1 MDERAA
7 THRRLY
13 YTITEVQ
20 LLLSLAAVLTANALA
35 LVGHVTSVLSS
46 APRLLHFGMSVL
58 GLAGNQ
64 LRMVYAVIA
73 LTLRRSSQA
82 DAAYSNRTWR
92 DYKNNRDFRRDFR
105 FDRDHIPRLIAA
117 LQLPATIRSGG
128 YCFTADD
135 AISVLLFMLA
145 NDATLVKVNQKLGIK
160 RAKASVIFR
169 WTVHWLRDR
178 WYKPLFVTDFHRWLP
193 CFEEWARAVLH
204 VQGGDDGMPYTGII
218 AFIDGTLI
226 PTCRPAPWLQ
236 RAFYSG
242 YKKQHGVHW
251 QGCLAPMGL
260 IISNS
265 TIYATAAPLARR
277 LSAFAASA
285 VGLLFFVAI
294 SFVAAAASAVAV
306 ALDLDALALL
316 FALHHAAL
324 AVRNEHQ
331 PLARVV
337 QLLRQLRAFCVCGSS
352 QHLRLQLRDGL
363 LGKLRGG
370 VGGLLLL
377 LHLFCCYLAL
387 ALAPEANHR
396 PHPVLPRPVAL
407 HQLVCLRVVHTARA
421 LGAASGHLVQPAVRG
436 FPRQRLGDEKADA
449 LIDCSPC
456 SEHWG
461 DLAALKQRSA
471 QHFPHLPFARTLAL
485 CQLWVEVVLLED
497 VVFTRAEPAVE
508 LRGKSAAR
516 AQ

>member
-20 LLLSLAAVLTANALA
+20 LLLSLAAVLCANSLA
-35 LVGHVTSVLSS
+35 LVGQVTSVLSS
-46 APRLLHFGMSVL
+46 APRLLHFGMRVL
-58 GLAGNQ
+58 GLAGDQ
-64 LRMVYAVIA
+64 LRMVYALIA
-73 LTLRRSSQA
+73 ITLRRSSQA

-117 LQLPATIRSGG
+117 LQLPASIRSGG

-193 CFEEWARAVLH
+193 CFEEWARAALH
-204 VQGGDDGMPYTGII
+204 VQGGNADISYTGII

-226 PTCRPAPWLQ
+226 ATCRPAPWLQ

-260 IISNS
+260 IIDLAGPFEGRHSDKWMLNVS
-265 TIYATAAPLARR
+265 EICERLKAALQWAVNAGRAPVGWLAGMLYFFTDGGYNRRLLLHTIFQKPAGGELTAAQEEINRR
-277 LSAFAASA
+277 LSKTRIANEWIYGRIGALWPYVATKKKMAIGRGTPGSTYVVAALLTNALTCLEGNNTSKYFNLTPPSLEDYF
-285 VGLLFFVAI
+285 GLAP
-294 SFVAAAASAVAV
+294 AAASCPRAWYENV
-306 ALDLDALALL
+306 DKYDQTDA
-316 FALHHAAL
+316 
-324 AVRNEHQ
+324 
-331 PLARVV
+331 
-337 QLLRQLRAFCVCGSS
+337 
-352 QHLRLQLRDGL
+352 
-363 LGKLRGG
+363 
-370 VGGLLLL
+370 
-377 LHLFCCYLAL
+377 
-387 ALAPEANHR
+387 
-396 PHPVLPRPVAL
+396 
-407 HQLVCLRVVHTARA
+407 
-421 LGAASGHLVQPAVRG
+421 
-436 FPRQRLGDEKADA
+436 
-449 LIDCSPC
+449 
-456 SEHWG
+456 
-461 DLAALKQRSA
+461 
-471 QHFPHLPFARTLAL
+471 
-485 CQLWVEVVLLED
+485 
-497 VVFTRAEPAVE
+497 
-508 LRGKSAAR
+508 
-516 AQ
+516 